1 MNITTNNKSLW
12 HNQIFWEII
21 GYISLALCI
30 FGQISV
36 GYMYIPAQM
45 VYLCANVLSLVRSIS
60 IKLPKAN
67 IIKDVVFTAITAGLI
82 AIYFVR

>member
-1 MNITTNNKSLW
+1 MSNKIKTLW
-12 HNQIFWEII
+12 HNALFWECI

-30 FGQISV
+30 FGQIAV
-36 GYMYIPAQM
+36 GYMYIPAQI
-45 VYLCANVLSLVRSIS
+45 VYLCANVLSLVRSVS

>member
-1 MNITTNNKSLW
+1 MIKIKSLW

-30 FGQISV
+30 FGQIAV
-36 GYMYIPAQM
+36 GYMYIPAQI
-45 VYLCANVLSLVRSIS
+45 VYLVANVLSLTRSIT

-67 IIKDVVFTAITAGLI
+67 IVKDVVFTAITTGLI
-82 AIYFVR
+82 TIYFVR

>member
-1 MNITTNNKSLW
+1 MMKIKTLW
-12 HNQIFWEII
+12 HNQIFWECI

-30 FGQISV
+30 FGQIAV
-36 GYMYIPAQM
+36 GYMYLLAQL
-45 VYLCANVLSLVRSIS
+45 VYLGANCLSMVRSIS

-67 IIKDVVFTAITAGLI
+67 IIKDVVFTAITSGLI

>member
-1 MNITTNNKSLW
+1 MSNKNKNFW
-12 HNQIFWEII
+12 YNAPFWECI

-36 GYMYIPAQM
+36 GYMYIPAQV
-45 VYLCANVLSLVRSIS
+45 VYLCANILSLVRSIS

-82 AIYFVR
+82 AIYFIR